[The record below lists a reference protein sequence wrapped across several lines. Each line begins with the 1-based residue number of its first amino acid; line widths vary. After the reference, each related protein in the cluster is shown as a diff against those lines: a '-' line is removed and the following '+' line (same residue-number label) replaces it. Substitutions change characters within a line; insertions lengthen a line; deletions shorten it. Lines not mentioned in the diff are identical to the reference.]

1 MMNVSS
7 IGANSV
13 GASGAAS
20 GAGAVGRAESRVTPP
35 TQDQAAERA
44 RRGEDRVELS
54 EASRLLARLQGMP
67 EIRQELVD
75 RVRAEI
81 ESGSYETPEKIDQ
94 AIEAM
99 MDELEQG
106 L

>member
-13 GASGAAS
+13 GASGA
-20 GAGAVGRAESRVTPP
+20 GAVGRAESRATPP
-35 TQDQAAERA
+35 SQEQSAERS

-54 EASRLLARLQGMP
+54 DASRLLARLQGMP
-67 EIRQELVD
+67 EIRQELVE
-75 RVRAEI
+75 RVRGEI
-81 ESGSYETPEKIDQ
+81 EAGTYETPERIDQ